1 MLRVR
6 ILGSGSAIP
15 IMGRS
20 NAAVLLLH
28 GDRSYLLDA
37 GESCAPTLLR
47 AGLDLFSLRAVF
59 ISHMHADHIAGLPML
74 LEIMHLLGQKEEE
87 LAPLNSETMQLFLP
101 SEAVKAW
108 QQFQQAM
115 YLSDD
120 AISFDMAVK
129 PIKKGPFHD
138 DDRIKVIAHENKHLK
153 NNRSFSRFRSSNK
166 GQSYSFRVESQGKVL
181 VYSGD
186 IKKFSELLPILDDAD
201 TLLLEMAHCKPDN
214 LQELADCNVRNI
226 VLTHLHDRY
235 YDRPADLLEAARKI
249 LGPKVT
255 VAEDNLELEL

>member
-6 ILGSGSAIP
+6 ILGSGSAIST
-15 IMGRS
+15 MGRA

-59 ISHMHADHIAGLPML
+59 ISHMHADHIGGLPML
-74 LEIMHLLGQKEEE
+74 LEIMHLLGQREEE
-87 LAPLNSETMQLFLP
+87 LAALNTESMQVFLP
-101 SEAVKAW
+101 SEAVKPW

-115 YLSDD
+115 YISED
-120 AISFDMAVK
+120 AVSFDMAVK
-129 PIKKGPFHD
+129 SIKKGLFYD
-138 DDRIKVIAHENKHLK
+138 DDRIKVIAQENKHLK
-153 NNRSFSRFRSSNK
+153 GSRSHGRFRSMNK
-166 GQSYSFRVESQGKVL
+166 GQSYSFRIETQGKAL

-186 IKKFSELLPILDDAD
+186 IKRFDDLFPILDGAD
-201 TLLLEMAHCKPDN
+201 TLLLEMAHCKPNN
-214 LQELADCNVRNI
+214 LEELAGCRIRSI
-226 VLTHLHDRY
+226 VLTHLHERY
-235 YDRPADLLEAARKI
+235 YDRPADLLKAARKI
-249 LGPKVT
+249 LGSKVT